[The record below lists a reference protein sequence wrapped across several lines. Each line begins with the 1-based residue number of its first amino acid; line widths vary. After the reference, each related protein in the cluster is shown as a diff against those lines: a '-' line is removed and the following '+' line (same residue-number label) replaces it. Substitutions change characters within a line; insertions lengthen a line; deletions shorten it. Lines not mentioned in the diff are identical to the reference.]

1 MCRKKYFTELKDLS
15 GNSAFPVASWT
26 CLNILTQ
33 GKTNFFH
40 RPAFQIKG
48 SVVFDFLGR
57 MKRVPNSGLEFRESF
72 EFPQKF
78 FLNFGAGI
86 LGSRLGLG
94 NESIHQR
101 IENTPDRQF
110 DVSPAFQALFSA
122 GKGCFLF
129 WYSTFSASNT

>member
-1 MCRKKYFTELKDLS
+1 MCRKKYFTELRDLS

-48 SVVFDFLGR
+48 SVVFGFLGC

-72 EFPQKF
+72 EFSQKF
-78 FLNFGAGI
+78 FLNFGI
-86 LGSRLGLG
+86 RT
-94 NESIHQR
+94 IR
-101 IENTPDRQF
+101 
-110 DVSPAFQALFSA
+110 
-122 GKGCFLF
+122 
-129 WYSTFSASNT
+129 